1 VEMDVRLTLTS
12 AGVCLAL
19 LLGACSPGEEKRQVS
34 LEEKTAQF
42 EKSLDAI
49 TDPKLKEAVAELGG
63 SLLLLERAQLKLD
76 SKPVET
82 EYGDDALAVLKHYPT
97 PQALVDT
104 YINGL
109 FVLRKDS
116 SSDYLIDLQP
126 VFPFNFNIPAAF
138 LFPHGLEWQ
147 SVTLNNKRVIAFQPE
162 WSETDPGI
170 QLSPSS
176 SNLTSPDD
184 LTVTYPF
191 IEGLDIDHKNQ
202 PQPVSLQGKLEVIAP
217 RRLYSFDLT
226 KKDVGQTRT
235 NDNLS
240 VTLLKLTHN
249 YAEIEFNNNAPLAPE
264 IDETPLNPL
273 IVQARDATGQFLT
286 RSGSIN
292 ETASQIAFY
301 QQQLAKMQQQKTW
314 TDAFGK
320 QLDEEQRAFEKQ
332 QTHHYSK
339 VYFNGPI
346 ETLEVSLLDFSGA
359 TVTRKDLNL
368 PIRRFDRHTTE
379 KTIQPLSFPVVV
391 YDDQASTW
399 LKGAALTEEQ
409 LKKGVNISQS
419 VDDPSAARVEFSH
432 LKSFNDELLGSSF
445 NPGDSPV
452 SFFTED
458 SRGKRD
464 EPIELPAEA
473 YQVDPLR
480 GTITYDLNLFPE
492 TPAYVV
498 GSMPLFL
505 ATVEKKPLDAH
516 QLPKGLE
523 LKGNALV
530 VDLKVFPD
538 QDWRFFAKDDSG
550 NYLKEILAVNHDAS
564 AEGPGLFAVHYF
576 YGQPTQL
583 ETYQRTDLTT
593 VQYGF
598 EVKLDKADTSHLVQ

>member
-1 VEMDVRLTLTS
+1 MDVRLTLTS

-379 KTIQPLSFPVVV
+379 KTIQPLNFPVVV

>member
-1 VEMDVRLTLTS
+1 MDVRLPLMS
-12 AGVCLAL
+12 AGLCLAL
-19 LLGACSPGEEKRQVS
+19 LISGCSPSDEKRQLS

-49 TDPKLKEAVAELGG
+49 ADPKLKDAVAELGG

-82 EYGDDALAVLKHYPT
+82 EYGEDVLAVLKHYPT

-109 FVLRKDS
+109 FVLHKDS
-116 SSDYLIDLQP
+116 GSDYLTDLQP
-126 VFPFNFNIPAAF
+126 VFPFNFSIPAAF

-147 SVTLNNKRVIAFQPE
+147 SVTLSNKRVIPFQPE

-176 SNLTSPDD
+176 SNLTNPDD
-184 LTVTYPF
+184 LTVSYPF
-191 IEGLDIDHKNQ
+191 IEGLQIDNKNQ
-202 PQPVSLQGKLEVIAP
+202 PQPVSLQGKVEVIAP

-240 VTLLKLTHN
+240 VTLLKLANN
-249 YAEIEFNNNAPLAPE
+249 YAEVEFNNTAPLAPE
-264 IDETPLNPL
+264 VSETPLNPL
-273 IVQARDATGQFLT
+273 IVQARDSTGQFLS

-292 ETASQIAFY
+292 ETATQIAFY
-301 QQQLAKMQQQKTW
+301 QKQLAKMQQQKAW
-314 TDAFGK
+314 SEAFEK
-320 QLDEEQRAFEKQ
+320 QIDEEQRTFEKQ
-332 QTHHYSK
+332 QNHHYTK

-346 ETLEVSLLDFSGA
+346 DTLEVSVLDFSAA
-359 TVTRKDLNL
+359 TVTRKNLNL
-368 PIRRFDRHTTE
+368 PIRRFDRNTTA
-379 KTIQPLSFPVVV
+379 KTIQPLSLPVVV
-391 YDDQASTW
+391 YDDQAPNW
-399 LKGAALTEEQ
+399 LKGATLGEEQ
-409 LKKGVNISQS
+409 LKKSVSISQS
-419 VDDPSAARVEFSH
+419 VDDPSAVRIEFDH
-432 LKSFNDELLGSSF
+432 PKSFNDELLGTSF
-445 NPGDSPV
+445 SPGESPV

-458 SRGKRD
+458 SNGKRD
-464 EPIELPAEA
+464 EPIELPPEA

-492 TPAYVV
+492 TPAYAV

-505 ATVEKKPLDAH
+505 ATVEKNTIDAH

-530 VDLKVFPD
+530 VDQKLFPA
-538 QDWRFFAKDDSG
+538 QDWRFFARDESG
-550 NYLKEILAVNHDAS
+550 NYLKEILSVSHDAS
-564 AEGPGLFAVHYF
+564 AEGPALFGVHYF
-576 YGQPTQL
+576 YGQPSRL

-598 EVKLDKADTSHLVQ
+598 EVKLDKADTSHLAQ

>member
-1 VEMDVRLTLTS
+1 MDVRLPLTS
-12 AGVCLAL
+12 AGICLAL
-19 LLGACSPGEEKRQVS
+19 LLSACSPSDEKRQVS

-49 TDPKLKEAVAELGG
+49 QDPKLKEAVAELGG

-82 EYGDDALAVLKHYPT
+82 EYGEDALAVLKHYPT

-109 FVLRKDS
+109 FVLHKDS
-116 SSDYLIDLQP
+116 SSDYLTDLQP
-126 VFPFNFNIPAAF
+126 VFPFNFNIPVAF
-138 LFPHGLEWQ
+138 LFPHSLEWQ
-147 SVTLNNKRVIAFQPE
+147 SVTLSNKRVIPFQPE

-176 SNLTSPDD
+176 SNLTNPDD

-191 IEGLDIDHKNQ
+191 IDGLDVDKKNQ
-202 PQPVSLQGKLEVIAP
+202 PQPVSLQGKVEVIAP

-226 KKDVGQTRT
+226 KKDVGQIRT

-240 VTLLKLTHN
+240 VTLLNLANN
-249 YAEIEFNNNAPLAPE
+249 YAEIEFNNSAPQAPE
-264 IDETPLNPL
+264 VGETPLNPL
-273 IVQARDATGQFLT
+273 IVQAKDSTGQFLS

-292 ETASQIAFY
+292 ETSAQIAFY
-301 QQQLAKMQQQKTW
+301 QKQLAKMQQQKAW
-314 TDAFGK
+314 SESFEK
-320 QLDEEQRAFEKQ
+320 QIDEEQRAFEKQ
-332 QTHHYSK
+332 QSHHYSK

-346 ETLEVSLLDFSGA
+346 DALEVSVLDFSTA

-368 PIRRFDRHTTE
+368 PVLRFDPHTTK
-379 KTIQPLSFPVVV
+379 KTIQPLTLPVVV
-391 YDDQASTW
+391 YDDQAPIW
-399 LKGAALTEEQ
+399 LKGATLGEEQ
-409 LKKGVNISQS
+409 LKKSVRISQS
-419 VDDPSAARVEFSH
+419 VEDPSAARIEFDH
-432 LKSFNDELLGSSF
+432 PKSFNDELLGTSF
-445 NPGDSPV
+445 SPGESPV

-458 SRGKRD
+458 GNGKRD
-464 EPIELPAEA
+464 EPIELPPEA

-480 GTITYDLNLFPE
+480 GIITYDLNLFPE
-492 TPAYVV
+492 TPAYAV

-505 ATVEKKPLDAH
+505 ATVEKKTIDAH
-516 QLPKGLE
+516 QLPKGLV

-530 VDLKVFPD
+530 VDLKQFPA

-550 NYLKEILAVNHDAS
+550 NYLKEILAVSHDAS
-564 AEGPGLFAVHYF
+564 AEGPALLGVHYF
-576 YGQPTQL
+576 YGQPARL
-583 ETYQRTDLTT
+583 ETYQRTDLST

-598 EVKLDKADTSHLVQ
+598 EVKLDKADTSNLAQ

>member
-1 VEMDVRLTLTS
+1 MDVRLTLTS

-49 TDPKLKEAVAELGG
+49 TDPKLKDAVAELGG

-264 IDETPLNPL
+264 IGETPLNPL

-314 TDAFGK
+314 SEAFGK

-368 PIRRFDRHTTE
+368 PVRRFDRHTTE

>member
-1 VEMDVRLTLTS
+1 MDVRLPLTS
-12 AGVCLAL
+12 AGICLAL
-19 LLGACSPGEEKRQVS
+19 LMSACSPSDEKRQVS

-49 TDPKLKEAVAELGG
+49 QDPKLKDAVAELGG

-82 EYGDDALAVLKHYPT
+82 EYGEDALAVLKHYPT

-109 FVLRKDS
+109 FVLHKDS
-116 SSDYLIDLQP
+116 GSDYLTDLQP
-126 VFPFNFNIPAAF
+126 VFPFNFNIPVAF
-138 LFPHGLEWQ
+138 LFPYSLEWQ
-147 SVTLNNKRVIAFQPE
+147 SVTLSNKRVIPFQPE

-176 SNLTSPDD
+176 SNLTNPDD

-191 IEGLDIDHKNQ
+191 IDGLDVENKNQ
-202 PQPVSLQGKLEVIAP
+202 PQPVSLQGKVEVIAP

-240 VTLLKLTHN
+240 VTLLNLANN
-249 YAEIEFNNNAPLAPE
+249 YAEIEFNNSAPLAPE
-264 IDETPLNPL
+264 VSETPLNPL
-273 IVQARDATGQFLT
+273 IVQAKDSTGQFLS

-292 ETASQIAFY
+292 ETSAQIAFY
-301 QQQLAKMQQQKTW
+301 QKQLVKMQQQKAW
-314 TDAFGK
+314 SESFEK
-320 QLDEEQRAFEKQ
+320 QIEEEQRAFEKQ
-332 QTHHYSK
+332 QSHHYSK

-346 ETLEVSLLDFSGA
+346 ETLEVSVLDFSTA

-368 PIRRFDRHTTE
+368 PVRRFDPHTTQ
-379 KTIQPLSFPVVV
+379 KTIQPLTLPVVV
-391 YDDQASTW
+391 YDDQAPIW
-399 LKGAALTEEQ
+399 LKGATLGEEQ
-409 LKKGVNISQS
+409 LKKSVRISQS
-419 VDDPSAARVEFSH
+419 VEDLSAARIEFDH
-432 LKSFNDELLGSSF
+432 PRSFNDELLGTSF
-445 NPGDSPV
+445 TPGESPV

-458 SRGKRD
+458 SNGKRD
-464 EPIELPAEA
+464 EPIELPPEA

-480 GTITYDLNLFPE
+480 GIITYDLNLFAQ
-492 TPAYVV
+492 TPAYAV

-505 ATVEKKPLDAH
+505 ATIEKKTIDAH
-516 QLPKGLE
+516 QLPKGLA

-530 VDLKVFPD
+530 VDLKLFPA

-550 NYLKEILAVNHDAS
+550 NYLKEILSVSHDAS
-564 AEGPGLFAVHYF
+564 AEGPALLGVHYF
-576 YGQPTQL
+576 YGQPTRL
-583 ETYQRTDLTT
+583 ETYQRTDLST

-598 EVKLDKADTSHLVQ
+598 EVKLDKADTSSLAQ

>member
-1 VEMDVRLTLTS
+1 MDVRLTLTS

-49 TDPKLKEAVAELGG
+49 TDPKLKDAVAELGG

-264 IDETPLNPL
+264 ISETPLNPL

-368 PIRRFDRHTTE
+368 PVRRFDRHTTE

>member
-1 VEMDVRLTLTS
+1 MDVRLPLMST
-12 AGVCLAL
+12 GICLAL
-19 LLGACSPGEEKRQVS
+19 LMSACSPGDDKRQVS

-42 EKSLDAI
+42 ETSLAAI
-49 TDPKLKEAVAELGG
+49 QDPKLKDAVAELGG

-82 EYGDDALAVLKHYPT
+82 EYGEDVLAVLKHYPT

-109 FVLRKDS
+109 IVLHKDS
-116 SSDYLIDLQP
+116 SSDYLTDLQP
-126 VFPFNFNIPAAF
+126 VFPFNFNIPAEF

-147 SVTLNNKRVIAFQPE
+147 SVTLSNKRVIAFQPE

-176 SNLTSPDD
+176 SNLTNPDD

-191 IEGLDIDHKNQ
+191 IDGLDVENKNQ
-202 PQPVSLQGKLEVIAP
+202 PQPVSLQGKVEVIAP

-235 NDNLS
+235 SDNLS
-240 VTLLKLTHN
+240 VTLLKLTNN
-249 YAEIEFNNNAPLAPE
+249 YAEIEFNNSAPLAPE
-264 IDETPLNPL
+264 VSETPLNPL
-273 IVQARDATGQFLT
+273 IVQARDTTGQFLS

-292 ETASQIAFY
+292 ETAAQVAFY
-301 QQQLAKMQQQKTW
+301 QKQLEKMQQQKAW
-314 TDAFGK
+314 SEAFEK

-332 QTHHYSK
+332 QKNHYSK

-346 ETLEVSLLDFSGA
+346 ESLEVSVLDFSAA
-359 TVTRKDLNL
+359 TVTRKDLDL
-368 PIRRFDRHTTE
+368 PIRRFDQHTTA
-379 KTIQPLSFPVVV
+379 KAIQPLTLPVVV
-391 YDDQASTW
+391 YDDQAPTW
-399 LKGAALTEEQ
+399 LKGATLSEEQ
-409 LKKGVNISQS
+409 LKKGVSVRQS
-419 VDDPSAARVEFSH
+419 VDDPSAARIEFDH
-432 LKSFNDELLGSSF
+432 TRSFNDELLGTSF
-445 NPGDSPV
+445 SPGDSPV
-452 SFFTED
+452 TFFTED
-458 SRGKRD
+458 SAGKRD

-473 YQVDPLR
+473 YQIDPLR
-480 GTITYDLNLFPE
+480 GVITYDLNLFAQ
-492 TPAYVV
+492 TPAFAV

-505 ATVEKKPLDAH
+505 ATVDKQTIDSH

-530 VDLKVFPD
+530 IDLKLFPA
-538 QDWRFFAKDDSG
+538 QDWRFFARDDSG
-550 NYLKEILAVNHDAS
+550 HYLKEILSVTHDAS
-564 AEGPGLFAVHYF
+564 AQGPALFSVHYF
-576 YGQPTQL
+576 YGQPTRL

-598 EVKLDKADTSHLVQ
+598 EVKLDKADTSSLDQ

>member
-1 VEMDVRLTLTS
+1 MDVRLTLTS

-49 TDPKLKEAVAELGG
+49 TDPKLKDAVAELGG

-264 IDETPLNPL
+264 IGETPLNPL
-273 IVQARDATGQFLT
+273 IIQARDATGQFLT

-505 ATVEKKPLDAH
+505 ATVEKKPFDAH

>member
-1 VEMDVRLTLTS
+1 MDGRLPLTS
-12 AGVCLAL
+12 AGICLAL
-19 LLGACSPGEEKRQVS
+19 LLSACSPSDEKRQVS

-49 TDPKLKEAVAELGG
+49 EDPKLKDAVSELGG

-82 EYGDDALAVLKHYPT
+82 EYGEDALAVLKHYPT

-109 FVLRKDS
+109 FVLHKES
-116 SSDYLIDLQP
+116 SSDYLTDLQP
-126 VFPFNFNIPAAF
+126 VFPFNFSIPAAF
-138 LFPHGLEWQ
+138 LFPHGLQWQ
-147 SVTLNNKRVIAFQPE
+147 SVTLSNKRVIAFQPE

-176 SNLTSPDD
+176 SNLTNPDD

-191 IEGLDIDHKNQ
+191 IEGLDVDINNQ
-202 PQPVSLQGKLEVIAP
+202 PQPVSLQGKVEVIAP

-240 VTLLKLTHN
+240 ISLLKLADN
-249 YAEIEFNNNAPLAPE
+249 YAEIEFSNSAPLAPE
-264 IDETPLNPL
+264 IAETPLNPL
-273 IVQARDATGQFLT
+273 IVQARDTTGQFLS

-292 ETASQIAFY
+292 ETAAQIAFY
-301 QQQLAKMQQQKTW
+301 EKQLAKMQQQKLW
-314 TDAFGK
+314 SESLEK
-320 QLDEEQRAFEKQ
+320 QLNEEQRTFEKQ
-332 QTHHYSK
+332 QKRHYSK

-346 ETLEVSLLDFSGA
+346 ETLEVSLLDFSSV

-368 PIRRFDRHTTE
+368 PIRRFDRHTTA
-379 KTIQPLSFPVVV
+379 KTIQPLNLPVVV
-391 YDDQASTW
+391 YDDNAATW
-399 LKGAALTEEQ
+399 LKGATLTEEQ
-409 LKKGVNISQS
+409 LKQGVRINQS
-419 VDDPSAARVEFSH
+419 VEDPSAARVEFTH
-432 LKSFNDELLGSSF
+432 LRTFNDELLGTSF

-458 SRGKRD
+458 SSGKRD
-464 EPIELPAEA
+464 EPIELPPEA
-473 YQVDPLR
+473 YEVDPLR
-480 GTITYDLNLFPE
+480 GTITYDLNLFPQ
-492 TPAYVV
+492 TPAFVV
-498 GSMPLFL
+498 GSIPLFL
-505 ATVEKKPLDAH
+505 ASVDKQTVDAH
-516 QLPKGLE
+516 QLPRGLE

-530 VDLKVFPD
+530 VDSKVFAE

-550 NYLKEILAVNHDAS
+550 NYLKEILAVSHDAS
-564 AEGPGLFAVHYF
+564 TEGPALFSVHYF
-576 YGQPTQL
+576 YGQPTRL
-583 ETYQRTDLTT
+583 ETYQRTDLAT

-598 EVKLDKADTSHLVQ
+598 EVKLDKADMSGQPQ

>member
-1 VEMDVRLTLTS
+1 MDVRLPFTS
-12 AGVCLAL
+12 AGLCLAL
-19 LLGACSPGEEKRQVS
+19 LLSGCSPSDEKRQVS

-49 TDPKLKEAVAELGG
+49 QDPKLKDAVAELGG

-76 SKPVET
+76 SKPVQT
-82 EYGDDALAVLKHYPT
+82 EYGEDALAVLKHYPT

-109 FVLRKDS
+109 FVLHKDS
-116 SSDYLIDLQP
+116 SSDYLTDLQP
-126 VFPFNFNIPAAF
+126 VFPFNFSIPAAF

-147 SVTLNNKRVIAFQPE
+147 SVTLSNKRVIPFQPE

-176 SNLTSPDD
+176 SNLTNPDD

-191 IEGLDIDHKNQ
+191 IDGLDVENKNQ
-202 PQPVSLQGKLEVIAP
+202 PQPVSLQGKVEVIAP

-240 VTLLKLTHN
+240 VTLLNLTNN
-249 YAEIEFNNNAPLAPE
+249 YAEVEFTNNLPLASE
-264 IDETPLNPL
+264 VSETPLNPL
-273 IVQARDATGQFLT
+273 IVQAKDSTGQFLS

-292 ETASQIAFY
+292 ETAAQIAFY
-301 QQQLAKMQQQKTW
+301 QKQLAQMQQQKAW
-314 TDAFGK
+314 TETFEK
-320 QLDEEQRAFEKQ
+320 QLDEDQQAFEKQ
-332 QTHHYSK
+332 QTRHYTK

-346 ETLEVSLLDFSGA
+346 ETLDVSVLDFSSA

-368 PIRRFDRHTTE
+368 PIRRFDHDTTE
-379 KTIQPLSFPVVV
+379 KTIQPLSLPVVV
-391 YDDQASTW
+391 YDDQAPIW
-399 LKGAALTEEQ
+399 LKGATLGEEQ
-409 LKKGVNISQS
+409 LKKSVSITQS
-419 VDDPSAARVEFSH
+419 VDDPSAARIEFDH
-432 LKSFNDELLGSSF
+432 PRSFNDDLLGSSF
-445 NPGDSPV
+445 SPGESPV
-452 SFFTED
+452 TFFTD
-458 SRGKRD
+458 DGNGKRD

-473 YQVDPLR
+473 YQIDPLR
-480 GTITYDLNLFPE
+480 GVITYDLNLFPE
-492 TPAYVV
+492 TPAFAV

-505 ATVEKKPLDAH
+505 ATIEQKTLDAH

-530 VDLKVFPD
+530 VDLKLFPA

-550 NYLKEILAVNHDAS
+550 NYLKEILSVTHDAS
-564 AEGPGLFAVHYF
+564 AEGPALFGVHYF
-576 YGQPTQL
+576 YGQPTRL
-583 ETYQRTDLTT
+583 ETYQRTDLAT

-598 EVKLDKADTSHLVQ
+598 EVKLNKTELPDADQ

>member
-1 VEMDVRLTLTS
+1 MDVRLPLTS
-12 AGVCLAL
+12 AGICLAL
-19 LLGACSPGEEKRQVS
+19 LMSACSPSDEKRQVS

-42 EKSLDAI
+42 EKSLDAMQ
-49 TDPKLKEAVAELGG
+49 DPKLKDAVAELGG

-82 EYGDDALAVLKHYPT
+82 EYGEDALAVLKHYPT

-109 FVLRKDS
+109 FVLHKDS
-116 SSDYLIDLQP
+116 SSDYLTDLQP
-126 VFPFNFNIPAAF
+126 VFPFNFNIPVAF
-138 LFPHGLEWQ
+138 LFPHSLEWQ
-147 SVTLNNKRVIAFQPE
+147 SVTLSNKRVIPFQPE

-176 SNLTSPDD
+176 SNLTNPDD

-191 IEGLDIDHKNQ
+191 IDGLDVENKNQ
-202 PQPVSLQGKLEVIAP
+202 PQPVSLQGKVEVITP
-217 RRLYSFDLT
+217 RGLYSFDLT

-240 VTLLKLTHN
+240 VTLLNLANN
-249 YAEIEFNNNAPLAPE
+249 YAEVEFNNSAPQAPE
-264 IDETPLNPL
+264 VSEIPMNPL
-273 IVQARDATGQFLT
+273 IVQAKDSTGQFLA

-292 ETASQIAFY
+292 ETSAQIAFY
-301 QQQLAKMQQQKTW
+301 QKQLAKMQQQKAW
-314 TDAFGK
+314 SESFGK
-320 QLDEEQRAFEKQ
+320 QIDEEQRAFEKQ
-332 QTHHYSK
+332 QSHHYSK

-346 ETLEVSLLDFSGA
+346 ETLEVSVLDFSTA

-368 PIRRFDRHTTE
+368 PVRRFDPHTTQ
-379 KTIQPLSFPVVV
+379 KTIQPLTLPVVV
-391 YDDQASTW
+391 YDDQAPTW
-399 LKGAALTEEQ
+399 LKGATLGEEQ
-409 LKKGVNISQS
+409 LKKSVRISQS
-419 VDDPSAARVEFSH
+419 VEDPSAARIEFDH
-432 LKSFNDELLGSSF
+432 PKSFNDELLGTSF
-445 NPGDSPV
+445 NPGESPV

-458 SRGKRD
+458 GSGKRD
-464 EPIELPAEA
+464 EPIELPPEA

-492 TPAYVV
+492 TPAYAV

-505 ATVEKKPLDAH
+505 ATVEKKTIDAH
-516 QLPKGLE
+516 QLPKGLA

-530 VDLKVFPD
+530 VDLKQFPA

-550 NYLKEILAVNHDAS
+550 NYLKEILAVSHDAS
-564 AEGPGLFAVHYF
+564 AEGPALLGVHYF
-576 YGQPTQL
+576 YGQPARL
-583 ETYQRTDLTT
+583 ETYQRTDLST

-598 EVKLDKADTSHLVQ
+598 EVKLDKADTSNLAQ

>member
-1 VEMDVRLTLTS
+1 MDVRLPLTS
-12 AGVCLAL
+12 AGICLAL
-19 LLGACSPGEEKRQVS
+19 LMSACSPSDEKRQVS

-49 TDPKLKEAVAELGG
+49 QDPKLKDAVAELGG

-82 EYGDDALAVLKHYPT
+82 EYGEDALAVLKHYPT

-104 YINGL
+104 YLNGL
-109 FVLRKDS
+109 FVLHKDS
-116 SSDYLIDLQP
+116 SSDYLTDLQP

-147 SVTLNNKRVIAFQPE
+147 SVTLSNKRVIPFQPE

-176 SNLTSPDD
+176 STLTNPDD

-191 IEGLDIDHKNQ
+191 IEGLDVENKNQ
-202 PQPVSLQGKLEVIAP
+202 PQPVSLQGKVEVIAP

-240 VTLLKLTHN
+240 VTLLKLANN
-249 YAEIEFNNNAPLAPE
+249 YAEIEFNNSAPLAPE
-264 IDETPLNPL
+264 VIETPLNPL
-273 IVQARDATGQFLT
+273 IVQAKDSTGQFLS

-292 ETASQIAFY
+292 ETAAQIAFY
-301 QQQLAKMQQQKTW
+301 QQQLAKMQQQKAW
-314 TDAFGK
+314 SESFEK
-320 QLDEEQRAFEKQ
+320 QINEEQRTFEKQ
-332 QTHHYSK
+332 QSHHYSK

-346 ETLEVSLLDFSGA
+346 ETLEVSVLDFSTA

-368 PIRRFDRHTTE
+368 PVRRFDPHTTE
-379 KTIQPLSFPVVV
+379 KTIQPLTLPVVV
-391 YDDQASTW
+391 YDDQAPIW
-399 LKGAALTEEQ
+399 LKGATLGEEQ
-409 LKKGVNISQS
+409 LKKNVSISQS
-419 VDDPSAARVEFSH
+419 VEDPSAARIEFDHS
-432 LKSFNDELLGSSF
+432 KSFNDELLGTSF
-445 NPGDSPV
+445 NPGESPV

-458 SRGKRD
+458 GNGKRD
-464 EPIELPAEA
+464 EPIELPPEA
-473 YQVDPLR
+473 YQIDPLR

-492 TPAYVV
+492 TPAYAV

-505 ATVEKKPLDAH
+505 ATVEKKTIDAR
-516 QLPKGLE
+516 QLPKGLV
-523 LKGNALV
+523 LKGNTLV
-530 VDLKVFPD
+530 VDLKLFPA

-550 NYLKEILAVNHDAS
+550 NYLKEILSVIHDAT
-564 AEGPGLFAVHYF
+564 AEGPALLGVHYF
-576 YGQPTQL
+576 YGQPARL

-598 EVKLDKADTSHLVQ
+598 EVKLDKADTSHLAQ